1 MCRCRICK
9 FLIKKF
15 TYYISLIGIILSVIS
30 SKLVTKF
37 YLSKV
42 FNRALPMYFFF
53 AGFFNFLYNNLFLLF
68 FSISY
73 EVFTKS
79 LEKGYFE
86 LIGPFGFY
94 KIFKF
99 YSFFL
104 REFSPSTIF
113 FSICL
118 YFFFINIIILFFF

>member
-1 MCRCRICK
+1 
-9 FLIKKF
+9 
-15 TYYISLIGIILSVIS
+15 
-30 SKLVTKF
+30 
-37 YLSKV
+37 
-42 FNRALPMYFFF
+42 MYFFF
-53 AGFFNFLYNNLFLLF
+53 AGFFNFLYNKLFLSF
-68 FSISY
+68 FYISY
-73 EVFTKS
+73 EVFTKN

-86 LIGPFGFY
+86 LIGPFGFL

-118 YFFFINIIILFFF
+118 YFFFINIIIIFFL